1 LSYGIGSFMNA
12 SSQDES
18 GQWITYAISAPEN
31 SPKVSTA
38 FREEMAR
45 AIKDGFTA
53 DELNEARTGWLQEQ
67 SVQRAQDAALA
78 SMLATDLYLDR
89 TMAFDA
95 AMDAQVQKL
104 SVTDVNA
111 AVRKFLDP
119 SRFAIVRAGDFSKQA
134 PLQP

>member
-1 LSYGIGSFMNA
+1 
-12 SSQDES
+12 
-18 GQWITYAISAPEN
+18 
-31 SPKVSTA
+31 
-38 FREEMAR
+38 MAR

>member
-1 LSYGIGSFMNA
+1 
-12 SSQDES
+12 
-18 GQWITYAISAPEN
+18 
-31 SPKVSTA
+31 
-38 FREEMAR
+38 MAR

-67 SVQRAQDAALA
+67 SVRRAQDAALA

-95 AMDAQVQKL
+95 AMDEQVRKL

-119 SRFAIVRAGDFSKQA
+119 NRFAIVRAGDFTKQA